1 MTNEIDYDD
10 LDYVILKK
18 NMEYNF
24 SIEKGPITVLNTIK
38 DGEISLEEVKDRQK
52 NYLHYLNIFRKEN
65 KNSVQKTTW
74 LWLWFNDS

>member
-1 MTNEIDYDD
+1 
-10 LDYVILKK
+10 
-18 NMEYNF
+18 MEYNF

-52 NYLHYLNIFRKEN
+52 NYLHYLNIIRKGN